1 MDFRTPEQMGI
12 SSRHVLNFYKE
23 LDYWH
28 LSTHAV
34 ILSRGDHFFSECYY
48 APFHKDF
55 QHRMYSTSKSFVSI
69 AVGFAEQD
77 GLLSLDDPLCK
88 FFPEYAHLNQHKTTI
103 REMLQMQ
110 TSMDASGTGWF
121 KARTDDRAAYYFG
134 KDAQKHPGT
143 TFYYDSTGSFM
154 LGSVVENVTG
164 MPFMEYLKKKAFDEI
179 GFSKE
184 SRCLKC
190 PGGHSWGDS
199 GILCTARDLWLF
211 ARFVLNGGTWNGKR
225 YLNEQYI
232 KEATT
237 PTVPNNPYGFGDMHD
252 MHGYGYQFWGAPQ
265 GCFATLGMGNQIS
278 FCDPGHDFILVINSD
293 NQGNTNAYEQIF
305 RAIYNNLFAHL
316 GDPLPEDPEALA
328 ELNAY
333 LAERKLFALHGAS
346 TSTMAEKI
354 AGKTFVCEENACGM
368 KWFRFEFSGNTGTFF
383 YENAQ
388 GEKQMTFGFGHNVF
402 AKFPEEGYSKEVGSV
417 RCPGNYYDAAFSA
430 DWPADY
436 TLRVRVQVID
446 TYLANLSMMFG
457 FRDENTVTLR
467 MEKKA
472 EDFMEEYKGIVNAK
486 AQ

>member
-88 FFPEYAHLNQHKTTI
+88 FFPEYAHLNQHTTTI

-121 KARTDDRAAYYFG
+121 KARTDDRAAYYFA

-164 MPFMEYLKKKAFDEI
+164 MPFMDYLKKKAFDEI

-199 GILCTARDLWLF
+199 GILCTARDLWKF
-211 ARFVLNGGTWNGKR
+211 ARFVLNGGTWEGKR
-225 YLNEQYI
+225 YLNEKYI
-232 KEATT
+232 KDATT
-237 PTVPNNPYGFGDMHD
+237 PTVPNNPFGFGDMHD
-252 MHGYGYQFWGAPQ
+252 MHGYGYQFWGAPE

-278 FCDPGHDFILVINSD
+278 FCDPKHDFIFVINSD
-293 NQGNTNAYEQIF
+293 NQGNSNAYEQIF
-305 RAIYNNLFAHL
+305 RALYTHLVHHL

-333 LAERKLFALHGAS
+333 LAKRKLFALYGAS
-346 TSTMAEKI
+346 TSTMGEKI
-354 AGKTFVCEENACGM
+354 GGKTFICDESESGI
-368 KWFRFEFSGNTGTFF
+368 KWFRLDFQGDEGTLT

-402 AKFPEEGYSKEVGSV
+402 AKFPEEGYSKEIGSV
-417 RCPGNYYDAAFSA
+417 RSPGNYYDAAFSA

-446 TYLANLSMMFG
+446 TYFANLSMMFG

-472 EDFMEEYKGIVNAK
+472 EDFMDTYKGIVNAK
-486 AQ
+486 AK